1 MKRFRFELSASFYAS
16 CLSDHHEAKPHDDLS
31 LSDDHEAKPHDDLSL
46 IQHPKDCKLL
56 HLTAADLSRPQWKC
70 AITDCEG
77 CVGNQPVLRSI
88 ARPCFVRKTWRSL
101 FGVFECKINCDVLTG

>member
-1 MKRFRFELSASFYAS
+1 MWQHPHDDLSLSDHHEAKPHDELS
-16 CLSDHHEAKPHDDLS
+16 LSDHHEAKPHDDLS
-31 LSDDHEAKPHDDLSL
+31 LSDHHVAKPHDELSL

-77 CVGNQPVLRSI
+77 CVGTSQSSAPLRG
-88 ARPCFVRKTWRSL
+88 FVS
-101 FGVFECKINCDVLTG
+101 